1 MCHVADILSCQCRPG
16 DVLGRIGGEE
26 FAIVLHDTDSDTACR
41 LAEEIRKQIEKRPV
55 LLKEGTLSVTA
66 SIGLAWSSDSRL
78 TFKAIQQQ
86 ADEAMYVAKQA
97 GRNRV
102 SILTK

>member
-1 MCHVADILSCQCRPG
+1 LCHVADILSCQCRAG

-26 FAIVLHDTDSDTACR
+26 FAIVLPDTDKDTAFG
-41 LAEEIRKQIEKRPV
+41 LAEKIREQIEQHPI
-55 LLKEGTLSVTA
+55 LLKEGALSVTA
-66 SIGLAWSSDSRL
+66 SIGLAWSSDSGL

-86 ADEAMYVAKQA
+86 ADEAMYLAKQA

-102 SILTK
+102 SMLTE